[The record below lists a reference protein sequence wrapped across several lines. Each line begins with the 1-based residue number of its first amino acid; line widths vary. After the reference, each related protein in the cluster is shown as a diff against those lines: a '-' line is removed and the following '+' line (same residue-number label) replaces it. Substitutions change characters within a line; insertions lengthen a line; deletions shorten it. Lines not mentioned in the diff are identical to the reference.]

1 MQSQTFSAG
10 DRLQFTLRCR
20 SWKNKI
26 PLDCIL
32 IARSACNNNY
42 ARSDGVVGSAS
53 TVASGAPGC
62 NFGGSLLVLAL
73 AARAGAGSASCCFFR
88 LLPHN
93 SVRLACCGGA
103 FFPGGMVMNL
113 ARVRTGSSR
122 LRWCLISMGA
132 PRVCCLLMRRTDA
145 RLTRLGQ
152 VTMTVNM

>member
-26 PLDCIL
+26 SLDCVL
-32 IARSACNNNY
+32 LARSACNNNY
-42 ARSDGVVGSAS
+42 ARSDDVVGSAF

-62 NFGGSLLVLAL
+62 NFGGPLLVLAL
-73 AARAGAGSASCCFFR
+73 AGRVGAAGASCCCFLR

-113 ARVRTGSSR
+113 AR
-122 LRWCLISMGA
+122 
-132 PRVCCLLMRRTDA
+132 
-145 RLTRLGQ
+145 
-152 VTMTVNM
+152 